1 MYTKKNSQFLENL
14 ETQKKKTTTTIINH
28 AVRNHINKLTST
40 TPETSVP
47 LSVPLGGKT
56 DIMKIPRKLLA

>member
-1 MYTKKNSQFLENL
+1 
-14 ETQKKKTTTTIINH
+14 
-28 AVRNHINKLTST
+28 LTPT

-56 DIMKIPRKLLA
+56 DIMKIPQKFIIFGATKPISRELDRV

>member
-1 MYTKKNSQFLENL
+1 MNTKKNSQFLENL
-14 ETQKKKTTTTIINH
+14 ETQKKTTIINH